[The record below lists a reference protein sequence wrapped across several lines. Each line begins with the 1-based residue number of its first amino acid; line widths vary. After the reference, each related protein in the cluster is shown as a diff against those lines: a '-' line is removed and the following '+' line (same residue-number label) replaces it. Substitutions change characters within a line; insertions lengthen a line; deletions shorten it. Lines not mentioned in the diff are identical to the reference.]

1 MKLAIDL
8 SIVKDVHA
16 IQKIYQ
22 VTIISDKGL
31 VFMHKDDW
39 CRVSDMIY
47 KCTQILFDHRAD
59 SKLANSFC
67 FWNECFMV
75 ACDKSED
82 YSCIAICN
90 FELFSLC
97 CKRCNINC
105 MLLPTYDLIS
115 YVSMY
120 NAHSNN
126 GVLGLYVQSSSYNI
140 IEVEDN

>member
-39 CRVSDMIY
+39 CRICDMID
-47 KCTQILFDHRAD
+47 KCTQILFDYHANNE
-59 SKLANSFC
+59 LANNFC
-67 FWNECFMV
+67 FWSECFMV

-82 YSCIAICN
+82 YSCLAICN
-90 FELFSLC
+90 FELFSLF
-97 CKRCNINC
+97 CKLCNINC
-105 MLLPTYDLIS
+105 VLLPTYDLIS
-115 YVSMY
+115 YVNMY
-120 NAHSNN
+120 NANNNN

>member
-16 IQKIYQ
+16 IQKVYQ

-39 CRVSDMIY
+39 CRICDMID
-47 KCTQILFDHRAD
+47 KCTQIFYDYNANNE
-59 SKLANSFC
+59 LAKNFC

-75 ACDKSED
+75 AHDRSED
-82 YSCIAICN
+82 CSCLAICN

-105 MLLPTYDLIS
+105 VLLSTYNIID

-120 NAHSNN
+120 NTHSNN
-126 GVLGLYVQSSSYNI
+126 GVLGLHVQSNSYNI

>member
-8 SIVKDVHA
+8 SIMKDVHA
-16 IQKIYQ
+16 IQNIYQ

-31 VFMHKDDW
+31 VFMHRNDW
-39 CRVSDMIY
+39 SKICGVLDE
-47 KCTQILFDHRAD
+47 CTE
-59 SKLANSFC
+59 LAKFIC
-67 FWNECFMV
+67 LWNECFMV

-82 YSCIAICN
+82 YSCLAICN

-97 CKRCNINC
+97 CMRCNINC
-105 MLLPTYDLIS
+105 MLLPMYNLID

-120 NAHSNN
+120 NAHNN
-126 GVLGLYVQSSSYNI
+126 NDVLGLCVQSSSYNI

>member
-22 VTIISDKGL
+22 VTVISDKGL

-39 CRVSDMIY
+39 CRICDMIY
-47 KCTQILFDHRAD
+47 KCTQILFDNHA
-59 SKLANSFC
+59 KNELANSFC

-75 ACDKSED
+75 AYDKSEG
-82 YSCIAICN
+82 YSCLSICN

-97 CKRCNINC
+97 CKRCKINC
-105 MLLPTYDLIS
+105 MLLPTYNLID

-120 NAHSNN
+120 NAHNNN
-126 GVLGLYVQSSSYNI
+126 GVLGLCVQSSSYNI
-140 IEVEDN
+140 IDVEDN

>member
-39 CRVSDMIY
+39 RRICDMIY
-47 KCTQILFDHRAD
+47 KCTQILFDNHVNNE
-59 SKLANSFC
+59 LANSFC

-75 ACDKSED
+75 AYDKSED
-82 YSCIAICN
+82 YSCLAICN

-97 CKRCNINC
+97 CKRCKINC
-105 MLLPTYDLIS
+105 MLLPTHDLIS
-115 YVSMY
+115 YVNMY
-120 NAHSNN
+120 NAHNNN

-140 IEVEDN
+140 IDVEDN

>member
-8 SIVKDVHA
+8 NLALDVHA

-39 CRVSDMIY
+39 CRICDMID
-47 KCTQILFDHRAD
+47 KCTQILFDYHANNE
-59 SKLANSFC
+59 LANNFC
-67 FWNECFMV
+67 FWSECFMV
-75 ACDKSED
+75 AYDKSED
-82 YSCIAICN
+82 YSCLAICN

-105 MLLPTYDLIS
+105 VLLPTYDIID

-120 NAHSNN
+120 NAHNN
-126 GVLGLYVQSSSYNI
+126 DEVLGLYVQSSSYNI

>member
-39 CRVSDMIY
+39 LRISDMINNVL
-47 KCTQILFDHRAD
+47 LFDNNVNNE
-59 SKLANSFC
+59 LANNFS

-75 ACDKSED
+75 AYDKSED
-82 YSCIAICN
+82 YSCLAICN

-97 CKRCNINC
+97 CKQCNINC

-120 NAHSNN
+120 NAHNN
-126 GVLGLYVQSSSYNI
+126 NEVLGICVQSSSYNI
-140 IEVEDN
+140 IDVEDN

>member
-8 SIVKDVHA
+8 SIMKDVHT
-16 IQKIYQ
+16 IQNIYQ

-31 VFMHKDDW
+31 VFMHKYDW
-39 CRVSDMIY
+39 LRISDMIN
-47 KCTQILFDHRAD
+47 KCTQILFDYH
-59 SKLANSFC
+59 SNNELANNFSF
-67 FWNECFMV
+67 WSECFMV

-82 YSCIAICN
+82 YSCLAICN

-105 MLLPTYDLIS
+105 ILLPMYNLID

-120 NAHSNN
+120 NAHNNN
-126 GVLGLYVQSSSYNI
+126 GVLGLCVQSSSYNI

>member
-22 VTIISDKGL
+22 ITIISDKGL
-31 VFMHKDDW
+31 VFMHRDDW
-39 CRVSDMIY
+39 NRMCDMLC
-47 KCTQILFDHRAD
+47 KCTDILYEHNTDNE
-59 SKLANSFC
+59 LANKLC
-67 FWNECFMV
+67 LWNECFMV
-75 ACDKSED
+75 AYDKSD
-82 YSCIAICN
+82 AYSCIAICN

-115 YVSMY
+115 YVNMY
-120 NAHSNN
+120 NAHNN
-126 GVLGLYVQSSSYNI
+126 NEVLGLCVQSSSYNI
-140 IEVEDN
+140 INVEDN

>member
-39 CRVSDMIY
+39 LRISDMINNVL
-47 KCTQILFDHRAD
+47 LFDNNVNNE
-59 SKLANSFC
+59 LANSFC
-67 FWNECFMV
+67 FWSECFMV
-75 ACDKSED
+75 AYDKSED
-82 YSCIAICN
+82 YSCLAICN

-105 MLLPTYDLIS
+105 VLLPTYDLIS
-115 YVSMY
+115 YVNMY
-120 NAHSNN
+120 NAHNN
-126 GVLGLYVQSSSYNI
+126 NRVLGICVQSSSYNI
-140 IEVEDN
+140 IDVENN

>member
-8 SIVKDVHA
+8 SIAKDVHA
-16 IQKIYQ
+16 IQKIYK

-39 CRVSDMIY
+39 CRICDMID
-47 KCTQILFDHRAD
+47 KCTQILFDNHVNNE
-59 SKLANSFC
+59 LANSFC

-75 ACDKSED
+75 AYDKSEA

-97 CKRCNINC
+97 CRRCDINC
-105 MLLPTYDLIS
+105 VLLPTHDLIS
-115 YVSMY
+115 YVNMY
-120 NAHSNN
+120 NAHNN
-126 GVLGLYVQSSSYNI
+126 NEVLGLCVQSSSYNI
-140 IEVEDN
+140 IDVEDN